1 MRGLDPRVKQ
11 ELIKHDNKMPS
22 IPAEKDRSS
31 SKSFWDPIKSR
42 SARSKTRKDEDS
54 GDNASLDDDDKST
67 TPSKRGRSRG
77 RTFTFTKKD
86 RSQSRRA
93 RSNSRPRSLMSLK
106 NLSSSSVDSI
116 GKQKTSTQ
124 QPTSA
129 SHESAEE
136 YVSYLKSE
144 SKPENFQVGRIH
156 KLRLLLRNET
166 ISWIESFIERGGM
179 TSLIDLIRRTMK
191 LEWRY
196 DFVRRDF
203 SRTRS

>member
-1 MRGLDPRVKQ
+1 
-11 ELIKHDNKMPS
+11 MPL
-22 IPAEKDRSS
+22 EKDRSP
-31 SKSFWDPIKSR
+31 SKSFWDPIKPR
-42 SARSKTRKDEDS
+42 SARSRTRKDEDS
-54 GDNASLDDDDKST
+54 EDTGSFDDDDKST

-77 RTFTFTKKD
+77 RAFTFTKKD

-106 NLSSSSVDSI
+106 NLSSSSVDSL
-116 GKQKTSTQ
+116 GKQKVSVQQQSST
-124 QPTSA
+124 

-166 ISWIESFIERGGM
+166 ISWTESFIERGGM
-179 TSLIDLIRRTMK
+179 TSLVDLIRRTMR

-196 DFVRRDF
+196 DAFRGAF
-203 SRTRS
+203 PIRS